1 MKYRNIA
8 AVLVITLVLVGFLST
23 AFSKEGLSTVATES
37 DNVSAASGKSISV
50 KSECPA
56 GTRVIGG
63 GGECYGFMNTIGRVA
78 LTKSAPATDEA
89 AWVVECTNLNSEP
102 GEIQAR
108 AWAVCADPLVLELK
122 EKK

>member
-1 MKYRNIA
+1 MIYRNFA
-8 AVLVITLVLVGFLST
+8 AVLVITLLLAAFLS
-23 AFSKEGLSTVATES
+23 AAYSKEGVSTVATES

-63 GGECYGFMNTIGRVA
+63 GGECYGFMNTTGRVA
-78 LTKSAPATDEA
+78 LTKSAPASDEA
-89 AWVVECTNLNSEP
+89 AWVVECTNLNPNP

-108 AWAVCADPLVLELK
+108 AWAFCADPLLLEIK
-122 EKK
+122 EKR

>member
-1 MKYRNIA
+1 MTYRNFA
-8 AVLVITLVLVGFLST
+8 AVLVIAIVLAGFLST
-23 AFSKEGLSTVATES
+23 AYSREGVSTVATES

-50 KSECPA
+50 KSECPS

-63 GGECYGFMNTIGRVA
+63 GGECYGFMNTTGRIA

-89 AWVVECTNLNSEP
+89 AWVVECTNLNNNP

-108 AWAVCADPLVLELK
+108 AWAFCADPSLLEIK
-122 EKK
+122 

>member
-1 MKYRNIA
+1 MTYRNIV
-8 AVLVITLVLVGFLST
+8 AVLVIVVALAGFLST
-23 AFSKEGLSTVATES
+23 AHSREGVSTVATES

-78 LTKSAPATDEA
+78 LTKSAPASDEA
-89 AWVVECTNLNSEP
+89 AWVVECSNLNSEP

-108 AWAVCADPLVLELK
+108 AWAFCADPLVLEIK
-122 EKK
+122 EKR